1 MALISFENL
10 TKAFGG
16 STLFSGISLEADQK
30 DHIGLVGAN
39 GAGKS
44 TLFKIITGEQL
55 PDGGGVVCS
64 KSLKLGV
71 MEQFLCKDESATPYS
86 MAIGIFT
93 DLLNTEQQLFEV
105 ESRIESGETSKELLE
120 KQQMLREGFERDGGL
135 VFRSLAR
142 SALLG
147 LGFNEEEINRP
158 INTLSGGQRSKISL
172 ACLLISGANFLLLD
186 EPTNHLDI
194 KAVEWLEEYLKNFSG
209 GYIVVSHDRYFLDKI
224 TNRTAELENGRLT
237 VFSGNYSN
245 YLIEK
250 QKRREIEKKHYDN
263 QMREINRLKETV
275 TELKRWNKEKSVK
288 RAESKEKVI
297 EKLESRL
304 ETPEKEI
311 ETVRFTFSANAPCP
325 YDVLTANG
333 LCMAFGDKKIY
344 ENVDIEIHKNER
356 VFLLGANGCGKTT
369 LLKQITGQYAGKG
382 NISFGIGVKTAY
394 YDQAQESLNE
404 QNTVLEEVWKS
415 VPALSQTTVR
425 NALAAFLFKGD
436 DVFKKISALSGG
448 ERARTAIVKMMLSG
462 ANFLILDEP
471 TNHLDIG
478 SRQAL
483 EDAIEGFDGTVLMVT
498 HDRYL
503 INRLSDRIYYLSGN
517 GVAEFKGGYDAYLE
531 QFSRDNLPEK
541 KQKKPIGSGG
551 EQYKKRKQNESN
563 LRKLKGQISRLEQ
576 TAEQLSEQIATVEQE
591 ISDHSDD
598 YEKIL
603 ELTTVLQQLK
613 QQEEEIITQWEQA
626 SDSLSS
632 LENEISE

>member
-64 KSLKLGV
+64 KTLKLGV

-93 DLLNTEQQLFEV
+93 DLLKTEQQLFEV

-224 TNRTAELENGRLT
+224 TNRTAELENRPINGIFRQL
-237 VFSGNYSN
+237 FK
-245 YLIEK
+245 L
-250 QKRREIEKKHYDN
+250 HY
-263 QMREINRLKETV
+263 RK
-275 TELKRWNKEKSVK
+275 
-288 RAESKEKVI
+288 A
-297 EKLESRL
+297 
-304 ETPEKEI
+304 
-311 ETVRFTFSANAPCP
+311 
-325 YDVLTANG
+325 
-333 LCMAFGDKKIY
+333 
-344 ENVDIEIHKNER
+344 
-356 VFLLGANGCGKTT
+356 
-369 LLKQITGQYAGKG
+369 
-382 NISFGIGVKTAY
+382 KTA
-394 YDQAQESLNE
+394 
-404 QNTVLEEVWKS
+404 
-415 VPALSQTTVR
+415 
-425 NALAAFLFKGD
+425 GD
-436 DVFKKISALSGG
+436 
-448 ERARTAIVKMMLSG
+448 
-462 ANFLILDEP
+462 
-471 TNHLDIG
+471 
-478 SRQAL
+478 
-483 EDAIEGFDGTVLMVT
+483 
-498 HDRYL
+498 
-503 INRLSDRIYYLSGN
+503 
-517 GVAEFKGGYDAYLE
+517 
-531 QFSRDNLPEK
+531 
-541 KQKKPIGSGG
+541 
-551 EQYKKRKQNESN
+551 
-563 LRKLKGQISRLEQ
+563 
-576 TAEQLSEQIATVEQE
+576 
-591 ISDHSDD
+591 
-598 YEKIL
+598 
-603 ELTTVLQQLK
+603 
-613 QQEEEIITQWEQA
+613 
-626 SDSLSS
+626 
-632 LENEISE
+632 

>member
-1 MALISFENL
+1 MN
-10 TKAFGG
+10 
-16 STLFSGISLEADQK
+16 D
-30 DHIGLVGAN
+30 
-39 GAGKS
+39 
-44 TLFKIITGEQL
+44 
-55 PDGGGVVCS
+55 
-64 KSLKLGV
+64 
-71 MEQFLCKDESATPYS
+71 
-86 MAIGIFT
+86 
-93 DLLNTEQQLFEV
+93 
-105 ESRIESGETSKELLE
+105 
-120 KQQMLREGFERDGGL
+120 DGGL

-275 TELKRWNKEKSVK
+275 TELKRWKQRKNRSSGPKARKRSLKSWK
-288 RAESKEKVI
+288 AG
-297 EKLESRL
+297 L

-369 LLKQITGQYAGKG
+369 LLKQITGQYVGKG

-394 YDQAQESLNE
+394 YDQAQESLND
-404 QNTVLEEVWKS
+404 KHRS
-415 VPALSQTTVR
+415 
-425 NALAAFLFKGD
+425 
-436 DVFKKISALSGG
+436 
-448 ERARTAIVKMMLSG
+448 
-462 ANFLILDEP
+462 
-471 TNHLDIG
+471 
-478 SRQAL
+478 
-483 EDAIEGFDGTVLMVT
+483 
-498 HDRYL
+498 
-503 INRLSDRIYYLSGN
+503 
-517 GVAEFKGGYDAYLE
+517 
-531 QFSRDNLPEK
+531 
-541 KQKKPIGSGG
+541 
-551 EQYKKRKQNESN
+551 
-563 LRKLKGQISRLEQ
+563 
-576 TAEQLSEQIATVEQE
+576 
-591 ISDHSDD
+591 
-598 YEKIL
+598 
-603 ELTTVLQQLK
+603 
-613 QQEEEIITQWEQA
+613 
-626 SDSLSS
+626 
-632 LENEISE
+632 